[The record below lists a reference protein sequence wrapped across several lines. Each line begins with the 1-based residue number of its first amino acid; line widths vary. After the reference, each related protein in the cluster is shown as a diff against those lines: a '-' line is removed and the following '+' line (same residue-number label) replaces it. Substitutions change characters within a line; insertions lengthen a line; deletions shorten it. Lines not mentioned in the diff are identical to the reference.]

1 MSKFYLPILIVV
13 LAIVTGFV
21 LYSVEKPK
29 IAEIAENEASLIINY
44 EETKRAFA
52 GEVTDNMT
60 ILDAVR
66 TSAKAGNFDFDYQ
79 EDVLKRI
86 DEIEQNEKRWNAYL
100 NGTEIQ
106 GSLDKVL
113 IKAGDKIELKLE

>member
-13 LAIVTGFV
+13 LAIVAGFV

-29 IAEIAENEASLIINY
+29 IAENEASLIINY

-52 GEVTDNMT
+52 GEVIDNMT

-86 DEIEQNEKRWNAYL
+86 DEIEQNEKKWNAYL

-106 GSLDKVL
+106 ESLDKVL

>member
-1 MSKFYLPILIVV
+1 LPILIVV

-86 DEIEQNEKRWNAYL
+86 DEIEQNEKKWNAYL